1 MSEIN
6 PNAQDVYSGS
16 LGPKFRAIL
25 PKPVREA
32 LAVKEGDTLLY
43 LVQNGEVTL
52 TTRNRL
58 ARQLAGSFRR
68 DDGRNL
74 TDELI
79 ADRRAEAE
87 RDL

>member
-1 MSEIN
+1 M
-6 PNAQDVYSGS
+6 YFGS

-58 ARQLAGSFRR
+58 GHRLAGSFRR
-68 DDGRNL
+68 DDGKNL

-79 ADRRAEAE
+79 ADRQAEAE